1 MRKLLLLAFA
11 MFLVVGCNSS
21 SSKVDDRPTINMEAS
36 RFFKVYLDDSDYSF
50 YVDKET
56 RVMYFVIHPTPSYV
70 GYMSVFVD
78 SVGKPILYEGEIPE

>member
-11 MFLVVGCNSS
+11 MLLILGCNSS
-21 SSKVDDRPTINMEAS
+21 SSKVDDKPTINMEAS

-56 RVMYFVIHPTPSYV
+56 RVMYFVIHPTLSYV

>member
-11 MFLVVGCNSS
+11 MLLVVGCNSS
-21 SSKVDDRPTINMEAS
+21 SSKVDDKPIINMEAS

-56 RVMYFVIHPTPSYV
+56 RVMYFVIHPTASYV